1 MKKVFVFS
9 SLVLIGSLALTG
21 CSTDNNTPTG
31 DKTPTA
37 TKSAQ
42 VTNPI
47 RKEETLLKETSFASG
62 LNVKIYQIG
71 FGYPTQEEMRLWD
84 DKSKDKLP
92 KTGTLDSKRRV
103 VALRYDVTNATGN
116 AIDVKRF
123 NPRNAYF
130 TDSGKM
136 DNQAQPS
143 FSDDSLHGMLKSPSN
158 PSAFKIDDP
167 VWTLAPGKTASWSLD
182 WLMPEDKQSDQTISI
197 TQNFSVGSN
206 EWASGNEIIL
216 NLNKK

>member
-9 SLVLIGSLALTG
+9 SLLLVGSLALTG
-21 CSTDNNTPTG
+21 CSLNNDAPNG

-37 TKSAQ
+37 TKSVT

-47 RKEETLLKETSFASG
+47 RKEESLLKETSFPSG
-62 LNVKIYQIG
+62 LNVKVYQVG

-84 DKSKDKLP
+84 NSTKEKLP
-92 KTGTLDSKRRV
+92 KAGTLDAGRRV
-103 VALRYDVTNATGN
+103 VALRYDVTNTTGQV
-116 AIDVKRF
+116 IDVKRF

-143 FSDDSLHGMLKSPSN
+143 FSDDSLHEMLKVPST
-158 PSAFKIDDP
+158 PSLFNIDDP
-167 VWTLAPGKTASWSLD
+167 VWNLPPGKTAAWSLD
-182 WLMPEDKQSDQTISI
+182 WLIPKDNQNNETISI
-197 TQNFSVGSN
+197 TQNFSVGNN
-206 EWASGNEIIL
+206 EWASNNEIIL